1 MAVTR
6 KRQQSSD
13 PTLIDAA
20 KEEVGLSEIHDLD
33 GRRGEFFYLGML
45 VS

>member
-1 MAVTR
+1 MAVSR

-13 PTLIDAA
+13 PTLIDAV
-20 KEEVGLSEIHDLD
+20 KGEVGLSVIHELD
-33 GRRGEFFYLGML
+33 GGRGEFFYLGML